1 MNTNNYHAKNKGIN
15 KSKEKKTKI
24 QKKNYWLIIV
34 SIILIFLGT
43 SLLTCSIVTTKKF
56 KKEQIIDVSND
67 RYDLI
72 KFLQKNSNYS
82 DIIKKYEH
90 DDFWPKEY
98 FEINLSEKEITYWKD
113 NSKES
118 IICYKKYS
126 NSNDCIKF
134 KTRSDLDNF
143 LEIPELNDIDLLV
156 EETFKDAIDD
166 ADISEEEKELSL
178 LYNALA
184 GHAGSYV
191 LLGRINDESDWRYFT
206 ANDFPQYYIQIT
218 DKQLKNIVQSY
229 SNSLSNE
236 METPSLS
243 EAFMNLI
250 INISAESVS
259 FDFRHDK
266 IYYGNISAN
275 VANEEDRKSLQ
286 QPFDYTKLNK
296 ISACGWIV
304 PYLDKKIIKARDFYG
319 IKHDI
324 IFIDNQTYEKI
335 NNLSW
340 NERESNSNF
349 WGKLL
354 FVSGL
359 FFLIVGTGF
368 IIYLIIVKNRRKQ
381 NITQKSNNTNE
392 TFEPTTNDTGKGT
405 LNIENSTQP
414 INNKDSHPLSRLEES
429 QDFLLEIKNL
439 KKVIEEKQKKINN
452 LIAANISAI
461 DNYKKSD
468 DYKKIINKVK
478 SEAVNAFIESNE
490 FKNILENKKKEWE
503 EEYKTSNSLS
513 INSQRWDELSKC
525 SSESDVLD
533 ILKRMHEIKN
543 SFPKIHSVGLLYTEA
558 EKVSKTEIE
567 LISNLLKGID
577 EQRDIK
583 LQLTLNNIINEAAY
597 ANKIREKFE
606 QTQQLIQEYSD
617 KNEYKQ
623 IVKQGKELTIWERLA
638 VMTWS
643 LECINNILD
652 IFKKEKLST
661 ETVNRAIEI
670 HKEDIMQIFATRIFK
685 KLMDDS
691 SAKARMLASTREK
704 IMKDKINEMYEK
716 YHIVMQETPVYT
728 EFVKGLDNIFDKT
741 KNETQYIMAMK
752 KLLVDDF
759 VKNERDIKD
768 KGQYLSLLLAMGLH
782 MSDYIRYMNGNDID
796 YCSNVKLVLSGM
808 SNEDSNTEF
817 RYKDPAYSGEY
828 SNRVYEWLKDM
839 GINHLKALVG
849 NRLIM
854 P

>member
-1 MNTNNYHAKNKGIN
+1 
-15 KSKEKKTKI
+15 
-24 QKKNYWLIIV
+24 
-34 SIILIFLGT
+34 
-43 SLLTCSIVTTKKF
+43 
-56 KKEQIIDVSND
+56 
-67 RYDLI
+67 
-72 KFLQKNSNYS
+72 
-82 DIIKKYEH
+82 
-90 DDFWPKEY
+90 
-98 FEINLSEKEITYWKD
+98 
-113 NSKES
+113 
-118 IICYKKYS
+118 
-126 NSNDCIKF
+126 
-134 KTRSDLDNF
+134 
-143 LEIPELNDIDLLV
+143 
-156 EETFKDAIDD
+156 
-166 ADISEEEKELSL
+166 
-178 LYNALA
+178 
-184 GHAGSYV
+184 
-191 LLGRINDESDWRYFT
+191 
-206 ANDFPQYYIQIT
+206 
-218 DKQLKNIVQSY
+218 
-229 SNSLSNE
+229 
-236 METPSLS
+236 
-243 EAFMNLI
+243 
-250 INISAESVS
+250 
-259 FDFRHDK
+259 
-266 IYYGNISAN
+266 
-275 VANEEDRKSLQ
+275 
-286 QPFDYTKLNK
+286 
-296 ISACGWIV
+296 
-304 PYLDKKIIKARDFYG
+304 
-319 IKHDI
+319 
-324 IFIDNQTYEKI
+324 
-335 NNLSW
+335 
-340 NERESNSNF
+340 
-349 WGKLL
+349 
-354 FVSGL
+354 
-359 FFLIVGTGF
+359 
-368 IIYLIIVKNRRKQ
+368 
-381 NITQKSNNTNE
+381 
-392 TFEPTTNDTGKGT
+392 
-405 LNIENSTQP
+405 
-414 INNKDSHPLSRLEES
+414 
-429 QDFLLEIKNL
+429 
-439 KKVIEEKQKKINN
+439 
-452 LIAANISAI
+452 
-461 DNYKKSD
+461 
-468 DYKKIINKVK
+468 
-478 SEAVNAFIESNE
+478 
-490 FKNILENKKKEWE
+490 
-503 EEYKTSNSLS
+503 
-513 INSQRWDELSKC
+513 
-525 SSESDVLD
+525 
-533 ILKRMHEIKN
+533 MHEIKN

-808 SNEDSNTEF
+808 SNEDSSTEF